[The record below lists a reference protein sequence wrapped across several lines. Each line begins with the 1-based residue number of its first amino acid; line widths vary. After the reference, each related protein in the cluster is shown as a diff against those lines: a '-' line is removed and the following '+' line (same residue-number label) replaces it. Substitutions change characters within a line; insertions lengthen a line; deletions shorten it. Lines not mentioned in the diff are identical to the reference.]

1 MKIVLAAATFVVLCA
16 LSINPVA
23 DAYFVRPGN
32 TYYIS
37 QPKIFII
44 STNEATYKVVCRYVA
59 IFGNNWKPK
68 YCQIYLIKNNDEIN
82 PLV

>member
-16 LSINPVA
+16 LSINPA

-37 QPKIFII
+37 EPKIFII
-44 STNEATYKVVCRYVA
+44 STNEATYKVVCKYVA
-59 IFGNNWKPK
+59 ISGHTWTPK
-68 YCQIYLIKNNDEIN
+68 YCQTYLVKNDKDEIN
-82 PLV
+82 HLV